1 MTNGTLR
8 EDTQSDS
15 VTDSDETVLLFN
27 LDRLNEDHP
36 DWVRRDAWNREQ
48 ILDILET
55 ITESLV
61 QRVDR
66 NRFQFE
72 VGSSSD
78 GPQIRRPQVV
88 GQDNS

>member
-15 VTDSDETVLLFN
+15 ATDSDEIVLLFN
-27 LDRLNEDHP
+27 LDRLHEDCP
-36 DWVRRDAWNREQ
+36 DWVCRDAWNREQ
-48 ILDILET
+48 IPDIPET
-55 ITESLV
+55 ITKSLV

-78 GPQIRRPQVV
+78 GP
-88 GQDNS
+88 